1 MGGGGEGGQT
11 TVALPSRRTTPHH
24 RRAARARPQFQLPA
38 RARHTTA
45 RPGAPVSL
53 RARGKESFHSC
64 ASFGPRNGRNKTH
77 NAPASPARTLA
88 PPRRPPPAMDEDS
101 VDIVFHG
108 SAYNLAVTVHEDAQ
122 PEATLAVDLEDL
134 SSGGCLSWHGEFS
147 ASYLENITSK
157 TGSFKRFPVLV
168 KMLMGALR
176 QQTEH
181 VFLDLL
187 TYADL
192 VSAGG
197 LGGGKGRHRKW
208 SDLHPPRPP
217 LCRTLTTAPFPTPLK
232 FFTHR
237 TAGGASV
244 EEGRGRQGGRRPCPS
259 PAGQVGRDRGP
270 QQQEVPNPHLR
281 CGV

>member
-1 MGGGGEGGQT
+1 
-11 TVALPSRRTTPHH
+11 
-24 RRAARARPQFQLPA
+24 
-38 RARHTTA
+38 
-45 RPGAPVSL
+45 
-53 RARGKESFHSC
+53 
-64 ASFGPRNGRNKTH
+64 
-77 NAPASPARTLA
+77 
-88 PPRRPPPAMDEDS
+88 MDEDS

-134 SSGGCLSWHGEFS
+134 SSGGGLSWHGEFS

-197 LGGGKGRHRKW
+197 LGGGEGRADTGKW
-208 SDLHPPRPP
+208 SDLHLTPSSPPSAARSPPP
-217 LCRTLTTAPFPTPLK
+217 LFRPHSNSSPTAPQEALRSK
-232 FFTHR
+232 K
-237 TAGGASV
+237 AAAAKGGAGPAPPPPAKSAATGAHSNKRYLILTYVV
-244 EEGRGRQGGRRPCPS
+244 EF
-259 PAGQVGRDRGP
+259 DRC
-270 QQQEVPNPHLR
+270 V
-281 CGV
+281 VV

>member
-1 MGGGGEGGQT
+1 
-11 TVALPSRRTTPHH
+11 
-24 RRAARARPQFQLPA
+24 
-38 RARHTTA
+38 
-45 RPGAPVSL
+45 
-53 RARGKESFHSC
+53 
-64 ASFGPRNGRNKTH
+64 
-77 NAPASPARTLA
+77 
-88 PPRRPPPAMDEDS
+88 MDEDS

-134 SSGGCLSWHGEFS
+134 SSGGGLSWHGEFS

-192 VSAGG
+192 VSAG
-197 LGGGKGRHRKW
+197 LGGRGGKGRHRQME
-208 SDLHPPRPP
+208 RPAPHTLLTP
-217 LCRTLTTAPFPTPLK
+217 LCRALTTAPFPTPPK